1 MQKPITRHA
10 INTLWKKN
18 ILFITIVHLTIF
30 SNAQNKNMNT
40 TNLKYLPEIVEF
52 MENPDQHWEKIVET
66 NTAQFK
72 SDILLEDLYYP
83 SSFESDD
90 AKEDKANL
98 KKLKAK
104 NIFEPYEKTFLEPSD
119 IGFLSDE
126 AKKNKE
132 EYSLVL
138 MSFEIPPIPELKW
151 MLRMQLLQFY
161 LIPSYYEDGTLKVTV
176 FYNATPYLN
185 HFENISGA
193 KILTEDTQDEKEKS
207 YLKIFSQVIE
217 IICNDMKISTEQNQG
232 KFVENVKEDPE
243 KLIEEFIEI
252 THAKDF
258 NDAKR
263 VKEFIKYWKMIKNNP
278 QKYLDLLIDEGYAD
292 EETEIDEKDFYQHLL
307 SDFLCAYDTDW
318 KMDHE
323 DLSEFISEEIK
334 QDFKITYE
342 ETLQKP
348 SVINEKIEKESDY
361 TLLNIDTQMD
371 SYSFF
376 ICKKQ
381 EKEKILDL
389 AKKLGFP
396 IEDY

>member
-1 MQKPITRHA
+1 
-10 INTLWKKN
+10 
-18 ILFITIVHLTIF
+18 
-30 SNAQNKNMNT
+30 MNT
-40 TNLKYLPEIVEF
+40 TNLKYLPEIFAF

-66 NTAQFK
+66 NSAQFK
-72 SDILLEDLYYP
+72 SDISLKYLDYP

-98 KKLKAK
+98 KKIKAK

-126 AKKNKE
+126 AKKKKE
-132 EYSLVL
+132 EYSLVQ
-138 MSFEIPPIPELKW
+138 MIFEIPPMFGFKGILTT
-151 MLRMQLLQFY
+151 QHVIFY

-176 FYNATPYLN
+176 FYNAYPYLN
-185 HFENISGA
+185 NFENITGA

-207 YLKIFSQVIE
+207 YLKVFSQAIE
-217 IICNDMKISTEQNQG
+217 IVCNDIKISTEQNEG
-232 KFVENVKEDPE
+232 KFVENVKEVPE

-252 THAKDF
+252 THAKNF

-318 KMDHE
+318 KMEHE

-348 SVINEKIEKESDY
+348 SVINEKIEKESDS

-376 ICKKQ
+376 ICKKS
-381 EKEKILDL
+381 EKDRILEL
-389 AKKLGFP
+389 ARKLHFP
-396 IEDY
+396 IQDIF